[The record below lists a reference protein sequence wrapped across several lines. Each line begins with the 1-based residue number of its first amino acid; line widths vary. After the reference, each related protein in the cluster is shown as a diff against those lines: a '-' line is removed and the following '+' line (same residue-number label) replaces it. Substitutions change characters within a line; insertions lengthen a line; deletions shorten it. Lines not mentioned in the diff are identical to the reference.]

1 MKTSLKC
8 KSEYFIKT
16 NFQNVLTVE
25 DGFYHPNH
33 MITTTKN
40 FPPGWY
46 FKPWDTTKTHAYYM
60 AILEITGSVKFN
72 YFNLKQHH
80 TEPAYF
86 TGITKHVL
94 YPTDW
99 KQPLHHGIRFPISF
113 QTTLHNHCQTY
124 SY

>member
-1 MKTSLKC
+1 
-8 KSEYFIKT
+8 
-16 NFQNVLTVE
+16 
-25 DGFYHPNH
+25 
-33 MITTTKN
+33 
-40 FPPGWY
+40 
-46 FKPWDTTKTHAYYM
+46 M
-60 AILEITGSVKFN
+60 AILEITGSVKFK